1 MFADPPKFPLFILLA
16 LGSFYTQAQINTSE
30 KRIEIDLKDGY
41 FNEKI
46 HELDSAGFLITSVKG
61 KPNKTT
67 NTLRFQ
73 YYSNDLEL
81 MDEQHF
87 DIPKGYIQS
96 LTNYINN
103 LLYYI
108 NG

>member
-1 MFADPPKFPLFILLA
+1 MKFPLFILLA

-67 NTLRFQ
+67 NIK
-73 YYSNDLEL
+73 
-81 MDEQHF
+81 
-87 DIPKGYIQS
+87 IPKATVNPERNVLS
-96 LTNYINN
+96 LFFLIESNISTQRS
-103 LLYYI
+103 LLNI
-108 NG
+108 K